1 MSLTHHL
8 PGFRLPVRDPYGYDC
23 LNNYALQGHIIFRK
37 LSNCRKITSCRR
49 NCIFSF
55 WEKGGSASRRKN
67 QGWCLDCL
75 AITATESGRVWSKQT
90 AFSVSEPGSSRQRRR
105 KETQVIACITCYAS
119 EMKPAVSLAVATTA
133 EVTALRSTLDRGLRA
148 VLLRPKLFGRVRV
161 CSNVCLPKQTKRHF

>member
-1 MSLTHHL
+1 MSLKHQL

-75 AITATESGRVWSKQT
+75 AITATESGWLWSKQT
-90 AFSVSEPGSSRQRRR
+90 AFSVSDPGSSRQRCR
-105 KETQVIACITCYAS
+105 KETQDSMYH
-119 EMKPAVSLAVATTA
+119 
-133 EVTALRSTLDRGLRA
+133 
-148 VLLRPKLFGRVRV
+148 LLRLRNETGGEPGCGHHSRGY
-161 CSNVCLPKQTKRHF
+161 CSMVYSGPRSKGCAFTAQIV